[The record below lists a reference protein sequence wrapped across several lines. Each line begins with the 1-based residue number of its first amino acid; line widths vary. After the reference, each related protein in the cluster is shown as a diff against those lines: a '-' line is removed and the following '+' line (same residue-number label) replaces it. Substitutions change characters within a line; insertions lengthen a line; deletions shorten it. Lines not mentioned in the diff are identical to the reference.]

1 MSLGHSF
8 RLLTV
13 LTAILEDDDKN
24 DIIIAERLDPYIGTW
39 TDEDLEKVIIYAKD
53 WNTNAR
59 YCFTSQIVINSIIRV
74 HKVDHVMSINGV
86 SEAIP
91 AILSYSERHFQRI
104 DKLYQASYLL
114 EYMSSLMS
122 LLPNETNLKEDDIN
136 NKKISK
142 ITKEVEKIPIV
153 SSKPKI
159 FQSSDNKRNNNQ
171 SDDLADYN
179 KKRNNDNNNNKKKRK
194 VTAEVDND
202 PFFS

>member
-1 MSLGHSF
+1 
-8 RLLTV
+8 
-13 LTAILEDDDKN
+13 
-24 DIIIAERLDPYIGTW
+24 
-39 TDEDLEKVIIYAKD
+39 
-53 WNTNAR
+53 
-59 YCFTSQIVINSIIRV
+59 
-74 HKVDHVMSINGV
+74 MSIKGV

-122 LLPNETNLKEDDIN
+122 LLPNETNIKGDVDN
-136 NKKISK
+136 NRK
-142 ITKEVEKIPIV
+142 ITKDIEKVPMI

-159 FQSSDNKRNNNQ
+159 FQSSNNKRKNQ

-179 KKRNNDNNNNKKKRK
+179 RKKNNDNNKKRK
-194 VTAEVDND
+194 TITAEVDND

>member
-1 MSLGHSF
+1 
-8 RLLTV
+8 LLTV

-74 HKVDHVMSINGV
+74 HKVDHVMSLNGV

-91 AILSYSERHFQRI
+91 AILSYSERHFQRV

-122 LLPNETNLKEDDIN
+122 LLPNETNIKDDIN

-142 ITKEVEKIPIV
+142 ITKEVEKIPI
-153 SSKPKI
+153 PKI
-159 FQSSDNKRNNNQ
+159 FQSSNNTRNNNQ

-179 KKRNNDNNNNKKKRK
+179 KKRNNDNDNKKKRK

>member
-74 HKVDHVMSINGV
+74 HKVDHVMSLNGV

-91 AILSYSERHFQRI
+91 AILSYSERHFQRV

-122 LLPNETNLKEDDIN
+122 LLPNETNIKDDIN

-142 ITKEVEKIPIV
+142 ITKEVEKIPI
-153 SSKPKI
+153 PKI
-159 FQSSDNKRNNNQ
+159 FQSSNNTRNNNQ

-179 KKRNNDNNNNKKKRK
+179 KKRNNDNDNKKKRK

>member
-1 MSLGHSF
+1 MSL
-8 RLLTV
+8 
-13 LTAILEDDDKN
+13 
-24 DIIIAERLDPYIGTW
+24 
-39 TDEDLEKVIIYAKD
+39 
-53 WNTNAR
+53 
-59 YCFTSQIVINSIIRV
+59 
-74 HKVDHVMSINGV
+74 NGV

-91 AILSYSERHFQRI
+91 AILSYSERHFQRV

-122 LLPNETNLKEDDIN
+122 LLPNETNIKDDIN

-142 ITKEVEKIPIV
+142 ITKEVEKIPI
-153 SSKPKI
+153 PKI
-159 FQSSDNKRNNNQ
+159 FHSSNNKRNNNQ

-179 KKRNNDNNNNKKKRK
+179 KKRNNDNDNKKKRK